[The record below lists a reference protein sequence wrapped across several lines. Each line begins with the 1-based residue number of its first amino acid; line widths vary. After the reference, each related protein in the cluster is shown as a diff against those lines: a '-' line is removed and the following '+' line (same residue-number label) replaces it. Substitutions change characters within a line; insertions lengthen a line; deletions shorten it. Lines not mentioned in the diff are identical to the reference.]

1 MFSSSNV
8 RTPGVRVGIR
18 PDLHWLRSLLELD
31 GLVVTVIA
39 LDAAVLALFAPTML
53 VQDSWLSFVDGRL
66 IARSWLPHTDT
77 LTHWTLGRSWVDQQ
91 WGAHLVLYEIVA
103 HAGLVTALALGLVCI
118 VSALAIVAV
127 AARKLGASSPRTAL
141 GLLVPLVAAPW
152 MMQLRAQSLALPLFA
167 GVYALLA
174 LDAKRPSRRVLWV
187 LPLLVVWANVH
198 GSLALGV
205 VLVAL
210 RGLDLLL
217 RSSARWRGLTLL
229 VCAPLSMLASPY
241 GFRLVAYYRLMLFH
255 PPLASFVQEWRPAS
269 ASLATA
275 AFFAAAFLVC
285 AAWGSHPRSIS
296 LFEACALA
304 VLLVAGLLAI
314 RNAVWFGFAA
324 ALALSRLLDAAWPT
338 RIGPTVS
345 IKRMNRLIASAALAA
360 VVVLGV
366 VQAVRLP
373 SALNRALPPSAAAAV
388 AKAAGQHGLVLAD
401 DAHADWLLWE
411 QPSLARRIDYDVRF
425 ELFDKAELQ
434 QIVLLK
440 DGSHPVWRSCGSRA
454 RVVTLP
460 AVADERTL
468 VREGVLAPGWRTIVR
483 IPGLVAISQP
493 VRSVRGRCAL

>member
-1 MFSSSNV
+1 
-8 RTPGVRVGIR
+8 
-18 PDLHWLRSLLELD
+18 
-31 GLVVTVIA
+31 
-39 LDAAVLALFAPTML
+39 
-53 VQDSWLSFVDGRL
+53 
-66 IARSWLPHTDT
+66 
-77 LTHWTLGRSWVDQQ
+77 
-91 WGAHLVLYEIVA
+91 
-103 HAGLVTALALGLVCI
+103 
-118 VSALAIVAV
+118 
-127 AARKLGASSPRTAL
+127 
-141 GLLVPLVAAPW
+141 
-152 MMQLRAQSLALPLFA
+152 
-167 GVYALLA
+167 
-174 LDAKRPSRRVLWV
+174 
-187 LPLLVVWANVH
+187 
-198 GSLALGV
+198 
-205 VLVAL
+205 LVAL

-217 RSSARWRGLTLL
+217 RGSAKWRGLALL

-285 AAWGSHPRSIS
+285 AAWGSHPRAIS

-324 ALALSRLLDAAWPT
+324 TVALSRLLEAAWPT

-360 VVVLGV
+360 AVVLGA

-373 SALNRALPPSAAAAV
+373 SALNRVFPPSAAAAV
-388 AKAAGQHGLVLAD
+388 AKAAGPHGLVLAD

-440 DGSHPVWRSCGSRA
+440 NGSHPVWRSCGSQA

-460 AVADERTL
+460 TVADERTL
-468 VREGVLAPGWRTIVR
+468 VREGVLAPGWRTIVQ